1 MFIKSPGRA
10 RNLRISCICPITH
23 PGLGVSTEI
32 GDGKTLVAESIEI
45 SVLDH
50 VVIGEVWNQLD
61 TQYQF
66 WLNKKGGY
74 YVAHYHN
81 RNTIGNGWEVLIK
94 AIISWLQVLQVDAVG
109 YGGRVMA
116 KGRIVLKHEQC
127 PQDVA
132 LNKNKNGAYQPSADL
147 WGGHIQRV
155 YGTKESPYGKLV
167 AMYGAE
173 KAKKVAKALGHTV
186 YQTVDQQT
194 GEVRQKVVIS
204 Q

>member
-1 MFIKSPGRA
+1 MSHITTTE
-10 RNLRISCICPITH
+10 LPIQMT
-23 PGLGVSTEI
+23 
-32 GDGKTLVAESIEI
+32 D
-45 SVLDH
+45 
-50 VVIGEVWNQLD
+50 
-61 TQYQF
+61 
-66 WLNKKGGY
+66 
-74 YVAHYHN
+74 
-81 RNTIGNGWEVLIK
+81 REVLIK
-94 AIISWLQVLQVDAVG
+94 AAKFLGCKVLQNDDAVG

-116 KGRIVLKHEQC
+116 KGEIVLKHEQC
-127 PQDVA
+127 PHDVA